1 MITKYKTNL
10 RNLRRNHDPSLDYIS
25 NNVEISNYQRKRL
38 TDLYCQ
44 NFQCEE
50 LENRLAE
57 LDGLSSLEAQE
68 IILQFETASWS

>member
-1 MITKYKTNL
+1 MITKYKINL
-10 RNLRRNHDPSLDYIS
+10 RNLRRNNDSSLDYIN
-25 NNVEISNYQRKRL
+25 NNVEITNYQRKRL

-57 LDGLSSLEAQE
+57 LSELSSLEAQE
-68 IILQFETASWS
+68 IILLFETASWS